1 MQNTVLSEC
10 SENAK
15 QQNQSESNAE
25 CNFLHFYMLFASYL
39 HILNFILSPVLQII
53 IYIYKQQAQDNIY
66 LILSMLV
73 DLEAGAKITYTAVSA
88 R

>member
-1 MQNTVLSEC
+1 
-10 SENAK
+10 
-15 QQNQSESNAE
+15 
-25 CNFLHFYMLFASYL
+25 
-39 HILNFILSPVLQII
+39 LQII

-88 R
+88 RWWIWQITYTAVSARWWIWQSPKGHNDMLKQPQPTSSEIAKAKQRT